1 MLIVDN
7 VVDDDVDVDIAV
19 PPRGCL
25 GARVGM
31 LMLMLML
38 MMLMLML
45 QFHHVAA
52 WELVWAA
59 SYRGMWR
66 EALKQVLSGL
76 GFGLEENIGR

>member
-1 MLIVDN
+1 MLMLILDN

-38 MMLMLML
+38 MMLMLMML
-45 QFHHVAA
+45 MLMMLLMMLMLMLMMKHGFGCVEHWDPAPPGA
-52 WELVWAA
+52 P
-59 SYRGMWR
+59 
-66 EALKQVLSGL
+66 GL
-76 GFGLEENIGR
+76 G

>member
-1 MLIVDN
+1 MLSTT
-7 VVDDDVDVDIAV
+7 
-19 PPRGCL
+19 
-25 GARVGM
+25 M
-31 LMLMLML
+31 LMLIM
-38 MMLMLML
+38 